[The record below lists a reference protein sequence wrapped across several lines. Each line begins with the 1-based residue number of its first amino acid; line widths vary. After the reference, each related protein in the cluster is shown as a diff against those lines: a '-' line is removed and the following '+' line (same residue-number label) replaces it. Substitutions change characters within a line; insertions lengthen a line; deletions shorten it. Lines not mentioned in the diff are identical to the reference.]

1 MNEVLKNNVSILTIV
16 GTETDPC
23 QDAYQIF
30 EAETAGGQ
38 RLYVSAPT
46 GVSIVGIR
54 RFFTTNVRS
63 VKLDTINGNSSKKYD
78 FRAKKISLNY
88 GRFAPDNNS
97 TRRVPSF
104 VGPLSGP
111 PTGLHV

>member
-16 GTETDPC
+16 GTEADPC
-23 QDAYQIF
+23 QEAYQIF

-63 VKLDTINGNSSKKYD
+63 VKLDTIKYD
-78 FRAKKISLNY
+78 FRAKKINIDY
-88 GRFAPDNNS
+88 GRFAPDKNS
-97 TRRVPSF
+97 TRRTLSF

-111 PTGLHV
+111 PHV

>member
-16 GTETDPC
+16 GTEADPC

-63 VKLDTINGNSSKKYD
+63 VKLDTIKYD
-78 FRAKKISLNY
+78 FRAKKINIDY
-88 GRFAPDNNS
+88 GRFTPDNNS
-97 TRRVPSF
+97 NRRVPSS
-104 VGPLSGP
+104 VGALSGP
-111 PTGLHV
+111 PHV